1 MKAGAILSLVLAG
14 VLGLWS
20 AGDFYQNVNHE
31 VRWKGMLF
39 GSGSD
44 RAIAIIDRDND
55 LERQD
60 GLVAIMAWVAL
71 IGSVVMFSQN
81 KKANKEREE
90 WVKKVLETK

>member
-20 AGDFYQNVNHE
+20 AADFYQNINHE

-39 GSGSD
+39 GAGSD

-60 GLVAIMAWVAL
+60 GFAATIAWIAL
-71 IGSVVMFSQN
+71 IGSVVMFSQC
-81 KKANKEREE
+81 KKL
-90 WVKKVLETK
+90 VTK

>member
-44 RAIAIIDRDND
+44 RAIAIID
-55 LERQD
+55 
-60 GLVAIMAWVAL
+60 
-71 IGSVVMFSQN
+71 S
-81 KKANKEREE
+81 
-90 WVKKVLETK
+90 